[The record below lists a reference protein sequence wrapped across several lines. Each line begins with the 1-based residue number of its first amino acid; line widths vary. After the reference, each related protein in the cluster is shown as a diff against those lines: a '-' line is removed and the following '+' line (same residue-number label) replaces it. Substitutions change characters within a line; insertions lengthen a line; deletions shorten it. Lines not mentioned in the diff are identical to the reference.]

1 MSKTLVV
8 VVPDADILAATV
20 ASRLVAKI
28 VDAQAE
34 RGFASVVLTG
44 GRIAGKVLHTVKDLP
59 AAAAIDWSRVDL
71 WWGDERFL
79 PSGDPDRNE
88 TQARV
93 ALLDALPLDPAR
105 VHPMPASD
113 GPDGDDASAAAARY
127 ARELAIGDAEL
138 PPFDVLMLGVG
149 EDGHVASLFPEHPVL
164 NETGTTAAAFNSPK
178 PPPTRVT
185 LTMPTI
191 QTADEVWLIAAGPD
205 KTDAVGRA
213 LNGDKLLPAAHA
225 AGASKTYW
233 LLDRAAAAK
242 VAKSS

>member
-44 GRIAGKVLHTVKDLP
+44 GRIAGKVLRTVKDLP
-59 AAAAIDWSRVDL
+59 AAAAIDWSRVDV

-79 PSGDPDRNE
+79 PSGDPNRNE
-88 TQARV
+88 TEART

-113 GPDGDDASAAAARY
+113 GPDGEDASAAAARY
-127 ARELAIGDAEL
+127 ARELATGGAEL

-164 NETGTTAAAFNSPK
+164 NETGTTAATFNSPK

-191 QTADEVWLIAAGPD
+191 QTADEVWLVAAGPD

-213 LNGDKLLPAAHA
+213 LNGDKLVPAAHA
-225 AGASKTYW
+225 TGRTKTYW
-233 LLDRAAAAK
+233 FLDRAAAAK
-242 VAKSS
+242 R

>member
-34 RGFASVVLTG
+34 RGTASVVLTG
-44 GRIAGKVLHTVKDLP
+44 GRIAGKVLHTLKDLP
-59 AAAAIDWSRVDL
+59 AAAAIDWSHVDL

-79 PSGDPDRNE
+79 PSGDADRNE
-88 TQARV
+88 TQARA
-93 ALLDALPLDPAR
+93 ALLDALPLEEAR
-105 VHPMPASD
+105 VHAMPASD
-113 GPDGDDASAAAARY
+113 GPDGDDAEAAAARY
-127 ARELAIGDAEL
+127 AGELRLGGADV

-164 NETGTTAAAFNSPK
+164 NETGTTAAVHNSPK
-178 PPPTRVT
+178 PPPTRIT

-191 QTADEVWLIAAGPD
+191 QSADEVWLIAAGPD
-205 KTDAVGRA
+205 KTESVGKA

-225 AGASKTYW
+225 TGASKTYW
-233 LLDRAAAAK
+233 LLDKAAAAN
-242 VAKSS
+242 VAAKS